1 MLVTNILLAMSLQAP
16 MSALNNAEVPQ
27 VKQYMMGKAIEMPK
41 LPYAP
46 NALEPVISEQT
57 IIFHYDKH
65 LQGYVNTINKLIKGT
80 DFEGKS
86 IEELVKSVPEG
97 VMYNNA
103 GQTLNHILYF
113 TQFQAPMMDNMP
125 SSKLAKLIDKNFGS
139 FEAFKLQFTKAAS
152 TIFGSGWAW
161 LSQDKDGKLVITQ
174 EANGGNPLRKGLN
187 PILGIDVW
195 EHAYYLDYQ
204 NKRTDHLSAIWQIIN
219 WNTAEARLK

>member
-1 MLVTNILLAMSLQAP
+1 
-16 MSALNNAEVPQ
+16 
-27 VKQYMMGKAIEMPK
+27 
-41 LPYAP
+41 
-46 NALEPVISEQT
+46 
-57 IIFHYDKH
+57 
-65 LQGYVNTINKLIKGT
+65 
-80 DFEGKS
+80 
-86 IEELVKSVPEG
+86 
-97 VMYNNA
+97 MYNNA

-125 SSKLAKLIDKNFGS
+125 SGKLAKLIDKNFGS

-219 WNTAEARLK
+219 WNTVEARLK